1 MNLPVSEEKW
11 PIIAKEGWPIIGT
24 GFLIAVV
31 SFALGRFF
39 SIYPLI
45 WLSWAAIGFSIFSL
59 YFFRDPHRD
68 TPEGDDLVICPADGT
83 IVDILEVDE
92 PDYIKGKATR
102 ISIFMSPANVHVN
115 RSPVS
120 GVVNYVHYNP
130 GEFQLA
136 WREKASELNEQ
147 NSIGLEKGDKKYLVR
162 QIAGYVA
169 RRIVCRVQSGSEL
182 DAGERFGLIRF
193 GSRVDL
199 FFAPGSLDIKVEKG
213 QAVTAGLTI
222 IGVVQ

>member
-1 MNLPVSEEKW
+1 MSLPNGEKKW
-11 PIIAKEGWPIIGT
+11 PYIAEEGWPIIGSV
-24 GFLIAVV
+24 FLAA
-31 SFALGRFF
+31 ALSYSVGRFLL
-39 SIYPLI
+39 IGPLI
-45 WLSWAAIGFSIFSL
+45 WFSFLAVGFGIFSL
-59 YFFRDPHRD
+59 YFFRDPERI

-83 IVDILEVDE
+83 IVDIVDVDE
-92 PDYIKGKATR
+92 PDFIKGRATR

-120 GVVNYVHYNP
+120 GVVRYIHYNP

-147 NSIGLEKGDKKYLVR
+147 NSVGIEKGDSKYLVR

-169 RRIVCRVQSGSEL
+169 RRIVCRVQPGTEL
-182 DAGERFGLIRF
+182 SAGERFGLIRF

-199 FFAPGSLDIKVEKG
+199 FFVPGSIDINVKSG